1 MHLTKSAAVHREPEA
16 AAVHCAHLTNLHH
29 LKPSQNF
36 MICDAG
42 GGTVV
47 RICVVMAFPTAFNF
61 ALQDLAVYK
70 ILGEPQNLEI
80 AELCA
85 RSGAN
90 CGSIFLFVSM
100 QSQRPPKLTLALG
113 ICDFSNLSGH
123 SSPIILSILTLQVLH
138 PSCMPSVIRISLL
151 TSVKARMVSIS
162 SHGSQRADH

>member
-1 MHLTKSAAVHREPEA
+1 MNFTKSAAIYREPEA

-47 RICVVMAFPTAFNF
+47 RIYVDMNSPTALNF

-70 ILGEPQNLEI
+70 ILGELQSLEI

-90 CGSIFLFVSM
+90 CGSIFLFVSIKS
-100 QSQRPPKLTLALG
+100 QSSLRLTLWRQGFA
-113 ICDFSNLSGH
+113 IPATRSY
-123 SSPIILSILTLQVLH
+123 
-138 PSCMPSVIRISLL
+138 
-151 TSVKARMVSIS
+151 TSRRS
-162 SHGSQRADH
+162 SHPP

>member
-1 MHLTKSAAVHREPEA
+1 
-16 AAVHCAHLTNLHH
+16 
-29 LKPSQNF
+29 

-47 RICVVMAFPTAFNF
+47 RTCVVMVFPTALNF

-70 ILGEPQNLEI
+70 ILGELQNLEI

-100 QSQRPPKLTLALG
+100 QSQ
-113 ICDFSNLSGH
+113 
-123 SSPIILSILTLQVLH
+123 
-138 PSCMPSVIRISLL
+138 
-151 TSVKARMVSIS
+151 
-162 SHGSQRADH
+162 